1 MYSQNEKFD
10 LIIEELH
17 NIAEEMHNMAVE
29 LNNYNRIGT
38 ELLEMQRRMF
48 TPMEYERP
56 YNPFENRNSSFDNRD
71 FRYR

>member
-1 MYSQNEKFD
+1 MYNENEKLD

-17 NIAEEMHNMAVE
+17 NIAVE

-48 TPMEYERP
+48 APMEYERP
-56 YNPFENRNSSFDNRD
+56 YNPFNDRNSSFDNRD

>member
-1 MYSQNEKFD
+1 MYSQNEKLD

-17 NIAEEMHNMAVE
+17 NIAVE
-29 LNNYNRIGT
+29 LNNYNRIGN
-38 ELLEMQRRMF
+38 ELLEMQRRML

-56 YNPFENRNSSFDNRD
+56 YSFEDRNSFDNRG

>member
-1 MYSQNEKFD
+1 MYNENEKLD

-17 NIAEEMHNMAVE
+17 NIAVE

-56 YNPFENRNSSFDNRD
+56 YNPFNDRSSSFDNRD

>member
-38 ELLEMQRRMF
+38 ELL
-48 TPMEYERP
+48 
-56 YNPFENRNSSFDNRD
+56 
-71 FRYR
+71 

>member
-1 MYSQNEKFD
+1 MYNENEKLD

-17 NIAEEMHNMAVE
+17 NIAVE

-56 YNPFENRNSSFDNRD
+56 YNPFNDRNSSFDNRD